1 MSEIKVSFGALETAS
16 KDVADTAVQMNGEL
30 DNLKR
35 YLAPMVA
42 TWGGGA
48 STEYS
53 LMQRKWDTAAVAMT
67 DVLRRIGV
75 ALADAKA
82 GYMQAETVNKNR
94 W

>member
-1 MSEIKVSFGALETAS
+1 MGEIKVSFAALESAAT
-16 KDVADTAVQMNGEL
+16 DVTGTAVRMNNEL

-48 STEYS
+48 AMEYRA
-53 LMQRKWDTAAVAMT
+53 MQQQWDTAAVGMT
-67 DVLRRIGV
+67 DVLTQIGV
-75 ALADAKA
+75 ALRTAAA